1 MALFTVAGLRA
12 PASAEATNLLTLVV
26 ARLLISLGITAASI
40 AAFLGKKA
48 GLWSMVS
55 LITVSHVL
63 AVQNLPILFVGSLPS
78 SLLPTFVLGA
88 LKQAIAPIIYVWYF
102 TRQQARSFY
111 APPRVAQAGD

>member
-1 MALFTVAGLRA
+1 MALFTIAGLRA
-12 PASAEATNLLTLVV
+12 PASAETTSLLTLVV
-26 ARLLISLGITAASI
+26 ARLLISLGIAVTSF

-48 GLWSMVS
+48 GLWSMVT

-63 AVQNLPILFVGSLPS
+63 AVQNLPILFVGPLPS

-88 LKQAIAPIIYVWYF
+88 LKQAIAPIMYVWYF

-111 APPRVAQAGD
+111 ALRQVAQTGD